1 MKEIDNQSRFP
12 VTTPPQLLNQGFIWV
27 NNRLSFIK
35 TKKFSE
41 ISSWLTLPA
50 FMLGFLF
57 LALIIGLLLFAFSL
71 YVIFHL
77 LISLPSLRKGRFSDS
92 R

>member
-27 NNRLSFIK
+27 NNRRSFIK
-35 TKKFSE
+35 TRKFSG
-41 ISSWLTLPA
+41 ISSWLMLPA

-57 LALIIGLLLFAFSL
+57 LALVIGLLLFAFSL

-77 LISLPSLRKGRFSDS
+77 LISLPRLRKGRFSNYK
-92 R
+92 